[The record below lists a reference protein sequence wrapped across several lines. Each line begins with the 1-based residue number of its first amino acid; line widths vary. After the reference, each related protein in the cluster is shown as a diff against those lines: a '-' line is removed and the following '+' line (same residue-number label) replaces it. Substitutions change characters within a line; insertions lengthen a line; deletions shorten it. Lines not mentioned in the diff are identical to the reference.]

1 MLYFIDAFYGYHQIP
16 MFQPDEEKT
25 AFVTPHGLY
34 CYKVMPFGLKNV
46 RAIYQRLMTKIFK
59 PLISQTME
67 VYINDIVVKSKTRS
81 EHTLQLE

>member
-1 MLYFIDAFYGYHQIP
+1 

>member
-1 MLYFIDAFYGYHQIP
+1 

-25 AFVTPHGLY
+25 AFVTPYGLY